1 MVSRLTHI
9 KRHSAW
15 HAACLLVI
23 LLLTGGLTSPN
34 LAQTEIQDP
43 GTPVA
48 APPAGIGDAWI
59 VTGRSST
66 GCAEFDST
74 FDTFTTLVSATTYS
88 FETVVSDGTEIYMDE
103 FITTQPISAGDG
115 TTLLYAANDRG
126 LQTKSFPLPAGTPL
140 TLSLTLYQGVSQTPV
155 YRTTLQFTCN
165 VSGYQV
171 LSSGPLSPNLPV
183 LNFDSLSGNGCQA
196 GDLTL
201 NLFATLDDSQ
211 AYLLDA
217 TVTNGSQVYMDY
229 YRPFGQSTGPAEFVL
244 TDANDRGLQTNQ
256 FPLPSSANMTVS
268 LTLRSSDGRLLYESE
283 LLVSCGNSFS
293 SLESATLLR
302 PIQPALTLVDLVS
315 SGCSSGQAQFEN
327 TLWIEQDE
335 IYNYEILVQ
344 HGTNIYMDRYFATTY
359 QDPLGYLP
367 KPGINSFVLE
377 NANDRGRQNA
387 SFPLPPGTPAQVT
400 FGLYDSHER
409 PLYQTTFDYD
419 CAQSGT
425 VSNIQATAYSNV
437 FLPRLTRP

>member
-1 MVSRLTHI
+1 
-9 KRHSAW
+9 
-15 HAACLLVI
+15 
-23 LLLTGGLTSPN
+23 
-34 LAQTEIQDP
+34 
-43 GTPVA
+43 
-48 APPAGIGDAWI
+48 
-59 VTGRSST
+59 
-66 GCAEFDST
+66 
-74 FDTFTTLVSATTYS
+74 
-88 FETVVSDGTEIYMDE
+88 
-103 FITTQPISAGDG
+103 
-115 TTLLYAANDRG
+115 
-126 LQTKSFPLPAGTPL
+126 
-140 TLSLTLYQGVSQTPV
+140 
-155 YRTTLQFTCN
+155 
-165 VSGYQV
+165 
-171 LSSGPLSPNLPV
+171 
-183 LNFDSLSGNGCQA
+183 
-196 GDLTL
+196 
-201 NLFATLDDSQ
+201 
-211 AYLLDA
+211 
-217 TVTNGSQVYMDY
+217 
-229 YRPFGQSTGPAEFVL
+229 
-244 TDANDRGLQTNQ
+244 
-256 FPLPSSANMTVS
+256 MTVS

-425 VSNIQATAYSNV
+425 VGNIQATAYSNV